1 MALLPILEFP
11 DPRLR
16 TRAAPVQQFDAA
28 LKQLIA
34 DMLQTMYSAPGI
46 GLAATQ
52 VDVHRQLLVMDVS
65 AEKNQPQVYINPQI
79 VTRDGVEVSEEGCLS
94 VPNVF
99 EEVERAARVRVR
111 AQDADGQAFEREL
124 EGLAAVC
131 LQHEMDHLAG
141 KLFVDYLSGL
151 KRERIRRKLEKERRE
166 RASGAAKPAA
176 RAAARVI

>member
-1 MALLPILEFP
+1 MGLLPILEFR

-16 TRAAPVQQFDAA
+16 TRAQPVQHFDAA
-28 LKQLIA
+28 LQQLIA

-52 VDVHRQLLVMDVS
+52 VNVHRQLLVMDVS
-65 AEKNQPQVYINPQI
+65 SEKNQPQVYINPEI

-99 EEVERAARVRVR
+99 EPIERAARVRAR
-111 AQDADGQAFEREL
+111 ARYADGERYEREL

-131 LQHEMDHLAG
+131 LQPEMDHL
-141 KLFVDYLSGL
+141 
-151 KRERIRRKLEKERRE
+151 R
-166 RASGAAKPAA
+166 
-176 RAAARVI
+176 